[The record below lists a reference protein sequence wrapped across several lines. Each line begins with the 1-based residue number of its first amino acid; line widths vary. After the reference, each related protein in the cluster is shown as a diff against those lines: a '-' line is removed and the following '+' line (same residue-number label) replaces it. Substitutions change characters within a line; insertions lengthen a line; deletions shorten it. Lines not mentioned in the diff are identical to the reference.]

1 MRLNIAMIA
10 AATAMLAACGS
21 GAGGADA
28 ERQAFITKAVNSCV
42 QTAQKGAT
50 PPGVNVEGFCSCAM
64 NRIAEGKDIEQLRA
78 LDKQAGPG
86 PADVAIMRQCMTEA
100 TGAAGK

>member
-1 MRLNIAMIA
+1 MRLKYAMIGA
-10 AATAMLAACGS
+10 GAAMLAACGG
-21 GAGGADA
+21 GAGGDG
-28 ERQAFITKAVNSCV
+28 ERQAFIAKAVNSCV

-78 LDKQAGPG
+78 LDKQSAPG

-100 TGAAGK
+100 TGTAGK